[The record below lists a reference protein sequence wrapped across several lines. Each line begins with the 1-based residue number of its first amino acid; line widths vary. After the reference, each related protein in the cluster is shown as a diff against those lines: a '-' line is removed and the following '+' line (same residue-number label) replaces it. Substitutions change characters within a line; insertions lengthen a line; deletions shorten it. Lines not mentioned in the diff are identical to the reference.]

1 LFQGGTLNGNIN
13 FHGAQQGAT
22 QGPNRVTFKRT
33 RPRKN
38 AQRPAGARVSFDKN
52 RISKLRPHQQ
62 KAFYRKFFQAPDAQ
76 SQQKEVDFAERL
88 LAQAE
93 AGMTRAQQ
101 GWPHQGR
108 AGTRAAAAV
117 ASTDRAR
124 ASTTQTMMPESNIPI
139 GAIEEVDMTETYE
152 LTDGQCQTETFEF
165 NPSDPEE
172 LALELDKVPREALEY
187 YFQTRLE
194 NNFVP
199 KSAFEEVVER
209 LGVLEKN
216 QENSPGIV

>member
-1 LFQGGTLNGNIN
+1 
-13 FHGAQQGAT
+13 
-22 QGPNRVTFKRT
+22 
-33 RPRKN
+33 
-38 AQRPAGARVSFDKN
+38 
-52 RISKLRPHQQ
+52 
-62 KAFYRKFFQAPDAQ
+62 
-76 SQQKEVDFAERL
+76 
-88 LAQAE
+88 
-93 AGMTRAQQ
+93 
-101 GWPHQGR
+101 
-108 AGTRAAAAV
+108 
-117 ASTDRAR
+117 
-124 ASTTQTMMPESNIPI
+124 MMPESNIPI